1 MFIVLRLISTLIS
14 IYMVIIII
22 RIVLTWFSGMAYHGK
37 PIEFLFRITD
47 PYLDFFRRLRWL
59 RFGSIDFSPVA
70 AILALSILANVLN
83 AVAVIGIVTVGVVLA
98 IIVSALASAV
108 GFFLILFLV
117 LTVIRLV
124 GFLANANTANRFW
137 LTLDHIIE
145 PAVYRFT
152 QMLMRGRTV
161 TYQNGLL
168 IFGGLMFVIVVV
180 GDLLIRQLERLLLQL
195 PF

>member
-1 MFIVLRLISTLIS
+1 MYVVFRIISMLISL
-14 IYMVIIII
+14 YMIVIIV
-22 RIVLTWFSGMAYHGK
+22 RIVLTWFSGMAYHGRVFD
-37 PIEFLFRITD
+37 FLFRITD
-47 PYLDFFRRLRWL
+47 PYLDFFRRFRWL
-59 RFGSIDFSPVA
+59 RFGSVDFSPVA
-70 AILALSILANVLN
+70 AILTLSIVGNVLN
-83 AVAVIGIVTVGVVLA
+83 SIAIIGAITVGIVLA

-117 LTVIRLV
+117 LTVIRLI
-124 GFLANANTANRFW
+124 GFLMNANTANRFW

-152 QMLMRGRTV
+152 RFIIRGRTV

-168 IFGGLMFVIVVV
+168 IFGGLTLAVVV
-180 GDLLIRQLERLLLQL
+180 LGDILIGRLEQLLIRL

>member
-1 MFIVLRLISTLIS
+1 MFVVLRLISTLIS
-14 IYMVIIII
+14 IYMVIIIV
-22 RIVLTWFSGMAYHGK
+22 RIVLTWFSGMSYQGR
-37 PIEFLFRITD
+37 PLEILFRITD
-47 PYLDFFRRLRWL
+47 PYLNFFRRVRWL

-70 AILALSILANVLN
+70 AILSLSILSNVLN
-83 AVAVIGIVTVGVVLA
+83 SIAVIGIVTVGVVLA

-108 GFFLILFLV
+108 GFFLILFLILAV
-117 LTVIRLV
+117 VRLV
-124 GFLANANTANRFW
+124 GFLVNANTANRFW

-152 QMLMRGRTV
+152 QVLMRGRTV

-168 IFGGLMFVIVVV
+168 IFGGLMLATVVV
-180 GDLLIRQLERLLLQL
+180 GDLLVGRLEQLLVQL